1 MTFALYNGLTKENEV
16 RVMRKILLVDDNK
29 VIAQELARLLKRR
42 GYEVQIAAT
51 LAGAREIIEKE
62 RPLFISSDLDLPDG
76 TSLELLDMV
85 RATDADLPFFIVS
98 CHSPSHYEPEAVRR
112 GVTLCLDKTRIRFVA
127 DKLIEY
133 AYQQSCGE
141 PQPDF
146 HKLLYV
152 HTDTAETSNGLR
164 SGVLSAAMLQSG
176 FYIVA
181 AETLAGANDLLLED
195 ENIELILCD
204 TALPDGS
211 GLDLLRGQRYL
222 AERYGDLVKSRP
234 LFILTD
240 SRDLATEYQYRQA
253 GVSDYLTSPINI
265 PELIRRI
272 RYFIA
277 SQEQIQAVE

>member
-76 TSLELLDMV
+76 TGLELLDMV

>member
-16 RVMRKILLVDDNK
+16 RVMRKTLLVDDNK

-76 TSLELLDMV
+76 TGLALLDMV

>member
-76 TSLELLDMV
+76 TGLELLDMV

-152 HTDTAETSNGLR
+152 HTDTTETSNGLR

>member
-1 MTFALYNGLTKENEV
+1 
-16 RVMRKILLVDDNK
+16 MRKILLVDDNK
-29 VIAQELARLLKRR
+29 AIARELAKLLKRR

-51 LAGAREIIEKE
+51 LAGASVIIEKE

-76 TSLELLDMV
+76 TGLELLDMV
-85 RATDADLPFFIVS
+85 RATDANLPFLIVS
-98 CHSPSHYEPEAVRR
+98 CHSPSHYEAEAVRR
-112 GVTLCLDKTRIRFVA
+112 GVTLCLDKMKINFVA

-133 AYQQSCGE
+133 AYRQSCGE

-195 ENIELILCD
+195 ETIELILCD

-211 GLDLLRGQRYL
+211 GLDLLRSQRHL

-240 SRDLATEYQYRQA
+240 SRDLATEYQYRQE
-253 GVSDYLTSPINI
+253 GVNDYLISPVNI

-272 RYFIA
+272 RYFTA
-277 SQEQIQAVE
+277 SQERIQAAE